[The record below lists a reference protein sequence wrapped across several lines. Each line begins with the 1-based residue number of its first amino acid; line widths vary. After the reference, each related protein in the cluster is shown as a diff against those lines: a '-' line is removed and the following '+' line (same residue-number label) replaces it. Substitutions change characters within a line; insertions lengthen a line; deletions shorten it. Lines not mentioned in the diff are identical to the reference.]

1 MDKLINIWH
10 TSEGRVVSAR
20 ELHEVLKIGRDFSTW
35 IKTRINEYHLEEGVD
50 FQIIQGETEFSTNSV
65 KTVGR
70 PKIEYALT
78 VETAKELAMVE
89 RNDIGRRVRRQLIRI
104 EEEYQ
109 QMLLNKNRV
118 KSPKEIELELE
129 KTKVAKLAELNKTA
143 QETTD
148 QVKKE
153 IIVDLVIKEC
163 TGEFHSEIPKPIS
176 KRTTYRP
183 KELVVLLK
191 DRYGITISPYQI
203 GVLSNQHNLKNTNFG
218 EFVTTTDKKGKV
230 IGSLFNYY
238 ESAVEELKRLVD
250 IHGLPKVKK

>member
-1 MDKLINIWH
+1 MELLPD
-10 TSEGRVVSAR
+10 SA
-20 ELHEVLKIGRDFSTW
+20 KI
-35 IKTRINEYHLEEGVD
+35 KN
-50 FQIIQGETEFSTNSV
+50 
-65 KTVGR
+65 KVGR
-70 PKIEYALT
+70 PRIEYALT
-78 VETAKELAMVE
+78 IDMAKELAMIE
-89 RNDIGRRVRRQLIRI
+89 NNSEGRKVRRQLIKI
-104 EEEYQ
+104 EEEYR
-109 QMLLNKNRV
+109 QMLLNENRV

-129 KTKVAKLAELNKTA
+129 KTKVAKLVELNRTA
-143 QETTD
+143 QETKD

-250 IHGLPKVKK
+250 IHGLPKVNK